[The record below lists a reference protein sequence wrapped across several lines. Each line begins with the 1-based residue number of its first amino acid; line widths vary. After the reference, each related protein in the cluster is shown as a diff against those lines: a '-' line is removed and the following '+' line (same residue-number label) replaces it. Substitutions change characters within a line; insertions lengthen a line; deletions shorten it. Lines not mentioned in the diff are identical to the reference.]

1 MFKVMIVDDVEVMR
15 RDVKRLKLW
24 GETSGFI
31 IEAEAV
37 DGLDALE
44 QLEKHSIDLVITD
57 IRMPHVD
64 GIELLRQISEKKLC
78 PVTVLLSDFTEYHFA
93 RQGILY
99 GAFDYIGKPVD
110 EAILSELLNRIGRHL
125 VELREKE
132 RKRIELLDFAQDA
145 IILTEDK
152 KQLIN
157 SIKNRN
163 SKAEAQAVDL
173 IGRIC
178 HLYQYDHIK
187 AKDTLKNT
195 THELI
200 GQLRQTYPWLE
211 FFIDIDQ
218 LAADFCSGSED
229 VEALQNCANGILK
242 ELIMLLNKL
251 MGNPSSDLVTQ
262 ACEYVLTHVDE
273 ETSVKLLSEK
283 LFVNKSY
290 LSETFKQKFGTTLL
304 QYINMVKIERAKK
317 LLQEGKLMNY
327 QISEILGFKDPEYF
341 GRLFKKNTGVLPK
354 NYRN

>member
-1 MFKVMIVDDVEVMR
+1 MMIVDDVEVMR

-24 GETSGFI
+24 GESSGFM

-44 QLEKHSIDLVITD
+44 QLENNSFDLVITD
-57 IRMPHVD
+57 IRMPRVD
-64 GIELLRQISEKKLC
+64 GIELLRQISERKLC

-99 GAFDYIGKPVD
+99 GAFDYIGKPVE
-110 EAILSELLNRIGRHL
+110 EASLAELLGRIGRYL
-125 VELREKE
+125 GNLREEE
-132 RKRIELLDFAQDA
+132 RQNLELQDYAHDA
-145 IILTEDK
+145 ISLTEDK
-152 KQLIN
+152 KQLIHN
-157 SIKNRN
+157 IKSRN
-163 SKAEAQAVDL
+163 LKAVDQAVDL

-178 HLYQYDHIK
+178 HLYHYDHFK
-187 AKDTLKNT
+187 AMDALKNT

-200 GQLRQTYPWLE
+200 GALRQTYPWLE
-211 FFIDIDQ
+211 LFIDLDQ
-218 LAADFCSGSED
+218 LEADFYSGSEV
-229 VEALQNCANGILK
+229 VEELQNSANGILR
-242 ELIMLLNKL
+242 ELIVLLNKL
-251 MGNPSSDLVTQ
+251 MGSPSSELISKT
-262 ACEYVLTHVDE
+262 CEYVLTHVDE

-283 LFVNKSY
+283 LFINKSY

-317 LLQEGKLMNY
+317 LLQEGKLRNY

-354 NYRN
+354 NYRK